1 MIRKPILAILLCFVA
16 ACGQKQEPARE
27 GRAVSSSPKAAQM
40 TSLVWTA
47 PEGWVEE
54 QPSSGMRLSQYSL
67 AKVEGDAEDALCY
80 VSHFPGTGGSVEQ
93 NLTRWYQQ
101 FVQPD
106 GRPTESV
113 AKVATAEFNGFKQT
127 TVDVSGTFSQS
138 TTPMGPQGE
147 DKPNFR
153 MLAGVIET
161 PMGPWFVKLT
171 GPEKTVERW
180 KDSFYE
186 FMKSFQG
193 EK

>member
-1 MIRKPILAILLCFVA
+1 
-16 ACGQKQEPARE
+16 
-27 GRAVSSSPKAAQM
+27 
-40 TSLVWTA
+40 
-47 PEGWVEE
+47 
-54 QPSSGMRLSQYSL
+54 
-67 AKVEGDAEDALCY
+67 
-80 VSHFPGTGGSVEQ
+80 
-93 NLTRWYQQ
+93 
-101 FVQPD
+101 
-106 GRPTESV
+106 
-113 AKVATAEFNGFKQT
+113 
-127 TVDVSGTFSQS
+127 
-138 TTPMGPQGE
+138 MGPQGE